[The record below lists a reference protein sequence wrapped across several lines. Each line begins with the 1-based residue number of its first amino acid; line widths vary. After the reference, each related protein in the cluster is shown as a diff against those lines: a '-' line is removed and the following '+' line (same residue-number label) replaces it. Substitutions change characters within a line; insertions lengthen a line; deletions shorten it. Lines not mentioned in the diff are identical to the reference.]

1 MLFEHVVLDERGRS
15 ASHSA
20 KKRMICIKLSLHQ
33 QRVHLI
39 QVKDEEGK
47 VRHSNRVRKDIS

>member
-1 MLFEHVVLDERGRS
+1 
-15 ASHSA
+15 
-20 KKRMICIKLSLHQ
+20 MICIKLSLHQ

>member
-1 MLFEHVVLDERGRS
+1 
-15 ASHSA
+15 
-20 KKRMICIKLSLHQ
+20 MICIKLSLHQ
-33 QRVHLI
+33 QWVHLI